1 MSVSS
6 FTRRQGRIIGAL
18 MMREIVTRFGR
29 EGFGFLWLIG
39 EPLLFCMGV
48 IVMWSIIKPEY
59 EHGIRIA
66 PFVMTG
72 YMCLLLLRH
81 QISYSQG
88 AVQGSVGLLF
98 HKQIA
103 VIHLFIARNFLEF
116 LGSTAAFIVVY
127 FVLVCLGQVS
137 PPQNVLLLYAGW
149 VVLTLNSVGLAT
161 VMAALAIRWDV
172 MERIV
177 PLVTYL
183 LIPLSGAF
191 FMVSWLPK
199 QYQELYLLVTIPHGI
214 EMVRAGIFGPFV
226 ETHYHAPYALIWAG
240 VLNFIGLTLLADA
253 RDRVDVE

>member
-1 MSVSS
+1 M
-6 FTRRQGRIIGAL
+6 
-18 MMREIVTRFGR
+18 
-29 EGFGFLWLIG
+29 
-39 EPLLFCMGV
+39 
-48 IVMWSIIKPEY
+48 
-59 EHGIRIA
+59 
-66 PFVMTG
+66 
-72 YMCLLLLRH
+72 
-81 QISYSQG
+81 
-88 AVQGSVGLLF
+88 
-98 HKQIA
+98 
-103 VIHLFIARNFLEF
+103 
-116 LGSTAAFIVVY
+116 
-127 FVLVCLGQVS
+127 LVCLGQVS
-137 PPQNVLLLYAGW
+137 PPQNVLFLYAGW

-199 QYQELYLLVTIPHGI
+199 QFQELYLLVPIPHGI